1 MEKEGL
7 LLDNVESSWR
17 GILDMTV
24 NDVDKSLYGLTSTPV
39 YFGLWAA
46 PLEEMHFE
54 DNTGKIHYEI
64 KKGLAAKKSISGQ
77 NNLNNNNIIN
87 APNVASQNKNLIQIA
102 EAQKILQQKNIDIDL
117 NNILGTYLENKNV
130 GFNPQIPENQT
141 EFNTPKKE
149 PIITQKTESPK
160 KMEEKYI
167 ENINN
172 VIKNNIMNPARPFA
186 KKKNETDQIKAPFDL
201 PIRNEDPIKPSN
213 LEGKNDFLFEN
224 PANNNN
230 NNEESQDYSPQKM
243 FNKPINNLN
252 FEKNDDFSEKKFEN
266 NVNFIEN
273 KRENIP
279 NTTTSGEEIKEKE
292 FENSIINAQNT
303 TLSNDLHFASFI
315 IDKDNNEKYQQFDL
329 INELSKE
336 HSKFVS
342 VLNTR
347 TNYIKPIVHY
357 LTAGNIKSA
366 LFLLSKFTKYA
377 FILFFFIFFILGSL
391 III

>member
-54 DNTGKIHYEI
+54 DNAGKIHYEI

-77 NNLNNNNIIN
+77 NNLNNNNVSN
-87 APNVASQNKNLIQIA
+87 TPNVVSQNKNLIQIA

-130 GFNPQIPENQT
+130 GFNPQIPENLT

-149 PIITQKTESPK
+149 AVITQKTESPK
-160 KMEEKYI
+160 KMDEKYI

-186 KKKNETDQIKAPFDL
+186 KKKNEIDQIKAPFDL
-201 PIRNEDPIKPSN
+201 PIKNEDPIKPTN
-213 LEGKNDFLFEN
+213 LEGKNDFVFEN
-224 PANNNN
+224 PTNNYD
-230 NNEESQDYSPQKM
+230 NNEENQDFSPQKI
-243 FNKPINNLN
+243 FNKPINSL
-252 FEKNDDFSEKKFEN
+252 DDFSEKKIEN
-266 NVNFIEN
+266 NINFIEN
-273 KRENIP
+273 KRENIANP
-279 NTTTSGEEIKEKE
+279 IVGEENREKE
-292 FENSIINAQNT
+292 FENSILNAQNT

-366 LFLLSKFTKYA
+366 LFLLSKLAKK
-377 FILFFFIFFILGSL
+377 
-391 III
+391 